1 MVEDKL
7 NIDPWSST
15 QSTDYSRIIDQ
26 FGLSNFNN
34 LTLPNPSHLHRRGI
48 VFAHRDFDLILN
60 AQKTGDSFGVLTGLM
75 PSGRMHLG
83 HSMVIE
89 QVKWLQKLGG
99 DVTIAVADLESQ
111 ATRGINLTRGRK
123 IALEEYIANYAALG
137 LDSDSTDV
145 YFQSSRS
152 QVQRLGFQLG
162 TRTNLSEFESIYG
175 FKGDTNLAHI
185 QAPMVQVGDILH
197 PQTEE
202 FGGLRPIVVPVGV
215 DQDPHLRLTRGI
227 ASKSNWFN
235 LKDNTG
241 PGILIGLSVQE
252 DNAELLGQQPNG
264 RIDKGKVA
272 EIFNMIVQSLTDLGF
287 SDINSNPKQGTIVV
301 PSATKKDMTAIR
313 MKLLNLERKLGG
325 LGLLAP
331 SSTYH
336 HFAVGLTGQK
346 MSSSKPK
353 TTIFLDDDISTITKK
368 IKRAYSGGQSTIEEH
383 RRLGGNP
390 DVDVAYQYLMYF
402 FETDDD
408 YLSEI
413 NRDYRNGKILAGE
426 MKQICVDKA
435 SEWMINHQE
444 MKAQTQHLTNDFL
457 ADDAL

>member
-1 MVEDKL
+1 
-7 NIDPWSST
+7 
-15 QSTDYSRIIDQ
+15 
-26 FGLSNFNN
+26 
-34 LTLPNPSHLHRRGI
+34 
-48 VFAHRDFDLILN
+48 
-60 AQKTGDSFGVLTGLM
+60 
-75 PSGRMHLG
+75 
-83 HSMVIE
+83 
-89 QVKWLQKLGG
+89 
-99 DVTIAVADLESQ
+99 
-111 ATRGINLTRGRK
+111 
-123 IALEEYIANYAALG
+123 
-137 LDSDSTDV
+137 
-145 YFQSSRS
+145 
-152 QVQRLGFQLG
+152 
-162 TRTNLSEFESIYG
+162 
-175 FKGDTNLAHI
+175 
-185 QAPMVQVGDILH
+185 
-197 PQTEE
+197 
-202 FGGLRPIVVPVGV
+202 
-215 DQDPHLRLTRGI
+215 
-227 ASKSNWFN
+227 
-235 LKDNTG
+235 
-241 PGILIGLSVQE
+241 
-252 DNAELLGQQPNG
+252 
-264 RIDKGKVA
+264 
-272 EIFNMIVQSLTDLGF
+272 
-287 SDINSNPKQGTIVV
+287 
-301 PSATKKDMTAIR
+301 MTAIR
-313 MKLLNLERKLGG
+313 IKLLNLERKLGG